1 MRITDIAAMA
11 FGHMT
16 GRKLRSW
23 LTVLGIVIAV
33 ASIVVLVSIALGVN
47 SQITSRL
54 GGLGNDII
62 QVSPGSDRAVRA
74 FSITSVG
81 GAGGG
86 GPQGGTA
93 QRNPSSFTAG
103 NAGKNII
110 KFSEASQLSNIDGV
124 LAVDARISGSAKVQI
139 KDYNASVQVT
149 GVNMG
154 TFQTVSNST
163 MFAGSMPGPNEQGS
177 VVLGFSV
184 YNRTFT
190 GQNILYKTIKIFTSD
205 GDIYYFRVAGVL
217 NSSSSALSSTDNAIF
232 MPLDQAKKFL
242 NKTKNAD
249 SLVIKVAPGYSTDTV
264 SAAISAKLADLHR
277 VSADNL
283 DFTITTAAAL
293 QSTLSSVTETLTLFL
308 GGIAAISLLVGAIGV
323 ANTMFMSVLER
334 TKEIGIL
341 KALGMKDREITWLFL
356 FESAIIGFTGGFF
369 GLLLSLGVAAI
380 LSVFGVTTVISLE
393 LMVGA
398 LLFSA
403 LVGIISGLI
412 PARNAAKLQ
421 PVEALRYE

>member
-1 MRITDIAAMA
+1 MRIIDIAGMA

-62 QVSPGSDRAVRA
+62 QVTPGSDRAMRSG
-74 FSITSVG
+74 FSVTRIDG

-86 GPQGGTA
+86 PPAGGA
-93 QRNPSSFTAG
+93 GQRGSFTAG
-103 NAGKNII
+103 NTGKNII
-110 KFSEASQLSNIDGV
+110 TFSEASQLSGLDGV

-154 TFQTVSNST
+154 TFETVSNAT
-163 MFAGSMPGPNEQGS
+163 MFSGSMPGPNEQGS

-184 YNRTFT
+184 YNRTFS
-190 GQNILYKTIKIFTSD
+190 GQNILYKTIKVLTSD

-217 NSSSSALSSTDNAIF
+217 NTSSSTMSSTDSAIF
-232 MPLDQAKKFL
+232 MPLEQAKKFL

-249 SLVIKVAPGYSTDTV
+249 SLVIKVAPGYDTDTV

-277 VSADNL
+277 VSADKL

-293 QSTLSSVTETLTLFL
+293 QSTLSSVTETLTIFL

-341 KALGMKDREITWLFL
+341 KALGMKDGEITLLFL

-369 GLLLSLGVAAI
+369 GLILSLLVAAI
-380 LSVFGVTTVISLE
+380 LSAFSVTTVISLE

>member
-1 MRITDIAAMA
+1 MRITDIAAVA

-33 ASIVVLVSIALGVN
+33 ASIVVLMSIALGVN

-62 QVSPGSDRAVRA
+62 QVTPGADRAIRSG
-74 FSITSVG
+74 FSLPAAG
-81 GAGGG
+81 GGG
-86 GPQGGTA
+86 GPQAGGG
-93 QRNPSSFTAG
+93 QRSFTAG
-103 NAGKNII
+103 NTGKNII
-110 KFSEASQLSNIDGV
+110 TFAEASQLSGIDGV

-154 TFQTVSNST
+154 TFQTVSNAT

-177 VVLGFSV
+177 VVLGFTV

-190 GQNILYKTIKIFTSD
+190 GQNILYKTIKVLTND

-217 NSSSSALSSTDNAIF
+217 NSSSSALSSTDNSIF

-264 SAAISAKLADLHR
+264 AAAISAKLADLHR
-277 VSADNL
+277 VSSANL
-283 DFTITTAAAL
+283 DFTVTTAAAL
-293 QSTLSSVTETLTLFL
+293 QSTLSSVTDTLTLFL

-341 KALGMKDREITWLFL
+341 KALGMKDREITLLFL

-369 GLLLSLGVAAI
+369 GLLLSLAVAAI
-380 LSVFGVTTVISLE
+380 LGAFGVTTVISLE
-393 LMVGA
+393 LMIGA

-403 LVGIISGLI
+403 LVGIISGII
-412 PARNAAKLQ
+412 PARNAAKLE